1 MQRLRGRLL
10 AVEDMMATAIVVD
23 DSPIMRMQLRN
34 LLAQAGCQVVGEAAS
49 GDEVVALYEKH
60 RPDLV
65 TLDIVM
71 PGKDGVT
78 AASELLA
85 RHPGA
90 VVVMCTSLTTR
101 DKVIA
106 CQKAGV
112 SHYLLKP
119 FQPERAIAVF
129 RHVLTRSGGAAAGS
143 AR

>member
-1 MQRLRGRLL
+1 MPAAL
-10 AVEDMMATAIVVD
+10 IVD
-23 DSPIMRMQLRN
+23 DSSVMRSQLRN
-34 LLAQAGCQVVGEAAS
+34 LLRQAGCDRVVEGTT
-49 GDEVVALYEKH
+49 GDDVLPLYEQH

-65 TLDIVM
+65 MLDIVM

-85 RHPGA
+85 RHRGA

-101 DKVIA
+101 DKVLA

-119 FQPERAIAVF
+119 FQADRAIAVM
-129 RHVLTRSGGAAAGS
+129 RHLLATRVAPVRSIAS
-143 AR
+143 